1 MITNES
7 LVDSSRGADV
17 QTFLWKVYS
26 IDSLETQSSQ
36 LWFFLKEYKND
47 DLAFVR
53 YGGHNA
59 TTLYGLGT
67 FVCIH
72 PKQTVH
78 SYNITSAIPQI
89 RLVKLNTVYP

>member
-1 MITNES
+1 MSKLFCEKST
-7 LVDSSRGADV
+7 A
-17 QTFLWKVYS
+17 S
-26 IDSLETQSSQ
+26 IR
-36 LWFFLKEYKND
+36 LKPNLANCEYKND